1 MQLILK
7 EKLEKILE
15 KMKSDYKIKRLIAET
30 YNDERY
36 ENSILNLLNEL
47 KEEKLIN
54 RNNLE
59 CSYELDE
66 FNPVI
71 VNNVFHSNVFD
82 LLKNYY
88 NEILSYNILPLS
100 INRDIES
107 KRYVAHNEF
116 ISRIIHFEML
126 ELVEKI
132 TNKKLRPTYTYISFY
147 TKGGRL
153 RPHIDKPE
161 CDYTCSLI
169 LGKPKDSVWYLY
181 LEKKLTNIVG
191 FAEYTPLK
199 DECCALDCNENGFMI
214 LKGKKNVHY
223 RDNLEYDYYNIL
235 LLHYNEIVNTFSY
248 N

>member
-7 EKLEKILE
+7 EKLEKIVE
-15 KMKSDYKIKRLIAET
+15 KMKSDYKIKRLITET

-47 KEEKLIN
+47 KKEKLIN

-100 INRDIES
+100 INGDIES
-107 KRYVAHNEF
+107 KRYIAHNEF

-132 TNKKLRPTYTYISFY
+132 TNKKLRLLYNLFDFI
-147 TKGGRL
+147 
-153 RPHIDKPE
+153 
-161 CDYTCSLI
+161 CSI
-169 LGKPKDSVWYLY
+169 
-181 LEKKLTNIVG
+181 
-191 FAEYTPLK
+191 
-199 DECCALDCNENGFMI
+199 
-214 LKGKKNVHY
+214 
-223 RDNLEYDYYNIL
+223 
-235 LLHYNEIVNTFSY
+235 
-248 N
+248 